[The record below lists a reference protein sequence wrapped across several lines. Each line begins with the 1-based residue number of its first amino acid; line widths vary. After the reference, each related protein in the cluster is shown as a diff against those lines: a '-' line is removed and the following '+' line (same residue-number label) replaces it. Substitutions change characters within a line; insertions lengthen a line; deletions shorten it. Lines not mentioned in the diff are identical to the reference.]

1 MKKLFVALSASL
13 LLMGVSCKNKVETKA
28 VVEQSAAA
36 SNTYQ
41 VTAQNSKVEWTG
53 YKFTEK
59 KGVSGIFKTIN
70 VLNAPKSETVIG
82 AFNGVDFTIPASSI
96 YSKNEARDSKLKTLF
111 FGMMDNTELLSGSFT
126 TEGEQVFLNL
136 KMNNTQK
143 RIPLEHTVVGRNV
156 RLQGSLNILE
166 FGASKAFNSIHK
178 ACELLHTGKDNVSKT
193 WEDVAIDAL
202 VVLQ

>member
-1 MKKLFVALSASL
+1 MKKLFVALSASI
-13 LLMGVSCKNKVETKA
+13 LLMGVSCKKKTEEKA
-28 VVEQSAAA
+28 EPQPTVTSTE
-36 SNTYQ
+36 TYQ

-59 KGVSGIFKTIN
+59 KGVSGVFKNIN
-70 VLNAPKSETVIG
+70 VLNAPKSETVMG

-96 YSKNEARDSKLKTLF
+96 YSKNEARDYKLKTLF
-111 FGMMDNTELLSGSFT
+111 FGMMDNTELLSGSFV
-126 TEGEQVFLNL
+126 TEGEQIFLNL

-143 RIPLEHTVVGRNV
+143 KIPLKHTVAGRNV
-156 RLQGSLNILE
+156 RLQGSLNILD

-178 ACELLHTGKDNVSKT
+178 ACELLHTGKDNISKT

-202 VVLQ
+202 VVL